1 MNAHYTYL
9 YLMLATLAGPF
20 LLSFSKHVQFVKKWK
35 FLPLPLF
42 ITLVYF
48 IIWDSLFTKY
58 GVWSFNERYILGIK
72 IFRLPVEEWLFFIF
86 VPFACIFIYECVI
99 YFIKTDFLKPYALK
113 INGAVLIIISSVAVL
128 NLDKTYTAF
137 NFISAIVLFLYIQF
151 VLKPD
156 WLGRFY
162 VGYLFSLIPFFIVN
176 GVLTYLPVVTYNN
189 SENLG
194 IRIFTI
200 PVEDT
205 VYCLLL
211 LLMNISMYEW
221 QKDRG

>member
-9 YLMLATLAGPF
+9 YLMLATLAGPL

-35 FLPLPLF
+35 FLPLPLL

-58 GVWSFNERYILGIK
+58 GVWSFNEHYILGIK
-72 IFRLPVEEWLFFIF
+72 IFRLPIEEWLFFIF
-86 VPFACIFIYECVI
+86 VPFSCIFIYECVI
-99 YFIKTDFLKPYALK
+99 YFIKNDFLKPYAFK
-113 INGAVLIIISSVAVL
+113 INGAVLLIISGIAIL

-137 NFISAIVLFLYIQF
+137 NFISAIVLLLYIQF
-151 VLKPD
+151 ILKPD

-162 VGYLFSLIPFFIVN
+162 VGYIFSLIPFFIVN
-176 GVLTYLPVVTYNN
+176 GILTYLPVVTYNN
-189 SENLG
+189 AENLG

-221 QKDRG
+221 LKER

>member
-1 MNAHYTYL
+1 
-9 YLMLATLAGPF
+9 MLATLAGPF

>member
-9 YLMLATLAGPF
+9 YLMLATLAGPL

-35 FLPLPLF
+35 FLPLPLL

-58 GVWSFNERYILGIK
+58 GVWSFNEHYILGIK
-72 IFRLPVEEWLFFIF
+72 IFRLPIEEWLFFIF
-86 VPFACIFIYECVI
+86 VPFSCIFIYECVI
-99 YFIKTDFLKPYALK
+99 YFIKNDFLQPYAFK
-113 INGAVLIIISSVAVL
+113 INGAVLLIISGIAIL

-137 NFISAIVLFLYIQF
+137 NFISAIVLLLYIQF
-151 VLKPD
+151 ILKPD

-162 VGYLFSLIPFFIVN
+162 VGYIFSLIPFFIVN
-176 GVLTYLPVVTYNN
+176 GILTYLPVVTYNN
-189 SENLG
+189 AENLG

-221 QKDRG
+221 LRRR

>member
-58 GVWSFNERYILGIK
+58 GVWSFNEHYILGIK